1 MDAPLP
7 LTSFSLLWCP
17 CAVILSCRWPL
28 MPLLLFA
35 LFLVL
40 FCPLFYSALDRVL
53 SLTLFAFGILL
64 SFVPSC
70 IWPPAAQ
77 ESYLL
82 YPPNLIFFLKS
93 LVWSSLVC
101 GQSKSPHAN
110 WLFLPRVVSFYPCC
124 PRVVSFYPWCP
135 SALGDDMSLLLTCP
149 CCLPAQSTLL
159 LMTPFCS

>member
-1 MDAPLP
+1 
-7 LTSFSLLWCP
+7 
-17 CAVILSCRWPL
+17 

-82 YPPNLIFFLKS
+82 YPPNLIFFKNLLSGPLLSVDSPGVLMPIDSSCPGWCLSIHVVPGWCLSIHGVHLPLVMTCHCCSPALAACLLK
-93 LVWSSLVC
+93 
-101 GQSKSPHAN
+101 A
-110 WLFLPRVVSFYPCC
+110 
-124 PRVVSFYPWCP
+124 
-135 SALGDDMSLLLTCP
+135 
-149 CCLPAQSTLL
+149 
-159 LMTPFCS
+159 PFC